1 MDVSLVL
8 PRSLRSTFL
17 TIIGLLGVFALAC
30 NSGPQTVNISVDEP
44 SCVDGAQSMTFTIQS
59 SNSIFLP
66 VYVMGNPYVLGVPT
80 TTQGTNSI
88 DVVAD
93 VDNVPLGGQV
103 QMMFQGA
110 VMMNAS
116 ISITNVQFYTVPAAQ
131 LPHDPA
137 CPPANGPVIGTND
150 LPGIGFHLEVSN
162 PTPEPIIIQS
172 LEMAESPVVYP
183 PAEVCYGCASESAP
197 WVSVSPGG
205 IVLAPGSPPLVFD
218 LPDAMAPSTI
228 ATLLRYTAV
237 YAGGVHR
244 AVVEGDLLGGTVAT
258 QPTTWGKVK
267 SLYR

>member
-1 MDVSLVL
+1 
-8 PRSLRSTFL
+8 
-17 TIIGLLGVFALAC
+17 
-30 NSGPQTVNISVDEP
+30 
-44 SCVDGAQSMTFTIQS
+44 
-59 SNSIFLP
+59 
-66 VYVMGNPYVLGVPT
+66 VLGVPT

-103 QMMFQGA
+103 QMQFQGA

-162 PTPEPIIIQS
+162 PSSEPIMLQS
-172 LEMAESPVVYP
+172 LELAESPIVYAP
-183 PAEVCYGCASESAP
+183 SEVRYGGACDGAS
-197 WVSVSPGG
+197 WVSASPP
-205 IVLAPGSPPLVFD
+205 IMLAPGTPPLVID

-237 YAGGVHR
+237 YGGGVHR
-244 AVVEGDLLGGTVAT
+244 VVVEGDLLGGTVAT

-267 SLYR
+267 SLYRDK